1 MVAKGEP
8 GDISGL
14 RRWRA
19 AQTHALFFETMSVSF
34 QIHLCFEWRFVFFII
49 TVYYSTVSPRV
60 NKYNGCL
67 QSNYRLIQMFNKVN
81 YFTIRS
87 TFNSKMFSF
96 ALFTAA
102 VGVGV
107 GTFPI
112 YSLFMFS
119 HNSLQKAMK
128 NNSLLKKLNCNQAMG
143 FSKTLKDRSFKFTR
157 EKKNRRH
164 GKLTKNY

>member
-1 MVAKGEP
+1 
-8 GDISGL
+8 
-14 RRWRA
+14 
-19 AQTHALFFETMSVSF
+19 
-34 QIHLCFEWRFVFFII
+34 
-49 TVYYSTVSPRV
+49 
-60 NKYNGCL
+60 
-67 QSNYRLIQMFNKVN
+67 MFNKVN

-128 NNSLLKKLNCNQAMG
+128 NNSLLKKIKLQLGHG
-143 FSKTLKDRSFKFTR
+143 FFQDP
-157 EKKNRRH
+157 
-164 GKLTKNY
+164 

>member
-67 QSNYRLIQMFNKVN
+67 QSNYRLI
-81 YFTIRS
+81 
-87 TFNSKMFSF
+87 
-96 ALFTAA
+96 
-102 VGVGV
+102 
-107 GTFPI
+107 
-112 YSLFMFS
+112 
-119 HNSLQKAMK
+119 
-128 NNSLLKKLNCNQAMG
+128 
-143 FSKTLKDRSFKFTR
+143 
-157 EKKNRRH
+157 
-164 GKLTKNY
+164 